1 MPMDEVRAL
10 DEAGPEFGP
19 ELGPETASPETA
31 RSWSPLLTGSLA
43 RRAWEAVQD
52 IAADLRS
59 APPEPATAASLA
71 GGGAG
76 QALFWSYLAQA
87 GGGEECEERALAC
100 VDGAVEALSTQPLG
114 AMLYV
119 GYPGVGWMVEHLQG
133 RLLTTDEGE
142 DPGEELDEAVLQ
154 HLDSPAAA
162 PVPVPIDIEYDLI
175 VGLAGLGVYALE
187 RLPRPRAVECL
198 ERVVDRLAATAEA
211 RPEGVAWRTPPSR
224 QWGDLVDLAP
234 HGSFN
239 VGVAHGLPGVVGVL
253 AGACA
258 AGIAVE
264 RARPLLDAAVAWL
277 LAQKL
282 EDRSLSTFPDFAG
295 PGVPPR
301 PARLAWCYGDTGI
314 AATLYAAGRAVGE
327 PAWQR
332 EALEI
337 AVTAA
342 ARPSKAARIHDDCL
356 CHGAAGLGHLFNRLY
371 QASGDPRL
379 GEVARY
385 WFGHSLDHRRPG
397 EGVGGYLYQAYQ
409 KEEQTFRAIAS
420 GGFLEGS
427 AGIGLALLGAL
438 SPVEPEWDRLL
449 VASLR

>member
-1 MPMDEVRAL
+1 MEEVGAL
-10 DEAGPEFGP
+10 DETGPEAVSESGP
-19 ELGPETASPETA
+19 EAAAAPETA
-31 RSWSPLLTGSLA
+31 RWWSPLLTGSLA

-52 IAADLRS
+52 IAADLRT
-59 APPEPATAASLA
+59 APLEPALAASVA
-71 GGGAG
+71 AGGAG

-100 VDGAVEALSTQPLG
+100 VEGAVEALSTQPLG
-114 AMLYV
+114 TMLFV

-133 RLLTTDEGE
+133 RLLSTDEGE
-142 DPGEELDEAVLQ
+142 DPGEELDEGVLQ
-154 HLDSPAAA
+154 HLDRPAAA
-162 PVPVPIDIEYDLI
+162 DTEYDLI
-175 VGLAGLGVYALE
+175 AGLAGIGVYALE

-198 ERVVDRLAATAEA
+198 ERVVDRLAAAAEE
-211 RPEGVAWRTPPSR
+211 RPEGVAWRTPAGR
-224 QWGDLVDLAP
+224 LWGDLVELAP
-234 HGSFN
+234 EGAFN
-239 VGVAHGLPGVVGVL
+239 VGVAHGSPAVAGVL

-314 AATLYAAGRAVGE
+314 AAALYAAGRAVGE

-332 EALEI
+332 EALDI
-337 AVTAA
+337 AVAA
-342 ARPSKAARIHDDCL
+342 ATRPSKAARIHDDCL

-371 QASGDPRL
+371 QASGDARL
-379 GEVARY
+379 GDVARY

-409 KEEQTFRAIAS
+409 KEEQTFRAIPA

>member
-1 MPMDEVRAL
+1 MKEVRAL
-10 DEAGPEFGP
+10 DETGPENAAP
-19 ELGPETASPETA
+19 ATA

-52 IAADLRS
+52 IAADLRA
-59 APPEPATAASLA
+59 APPAEVSAASLA
-71 GGGAG
+71 AGDAG

-100 VDGAVEALSTQPLG
+100 VEGAVEALSTQPLG

-142 DPGEELDEAVLQ
+142 DPGEELDDALLQ
-154 HLDSPAAA
+154 HLDGPAAAAA
-162 PVPVPIDIEYDLI
+162 PVDTEYDVI
-175 VGLAGLGVYALE
+175 AGLAGLGVYALE
-187 RLPRPRAVECL
+187 RLPRPRAAECL

-211 RPEGVAWRTPPSR
+211 RPEGVAWRTPSGR
-224 QWGDLVDLAP
+224 LWGDLVELAP
-234 HGSFN
+234 DGAFN

-314 AATLYAAGRAVGE
+314 AATLYAAGRVVGE
-327 PAWQR
+327 AAWQR
-332 EALEI
+332 EALDI
-337 AVTAA
+337 AVAA
-342 ARPSKAARIHDDCL
+342 ATRPSKAARIHDDCL

-379 GEVARY
+379 GDIARY

-397 EGVGGYLYQAYQ
+397 EGMGGYLYQAYQ
-409 KEEQTFRAIAS
+409 KEDQTFRAIPA